1 MMALADLAAPGS
13 ASPPSREYLWKYLLQ
28 ATMAAPAKSRGVSK
42 VAVRHVARRA
52 GAGLPWAG
60 APPGAALRTSLE
72 AIVEKIDLL
81 SVVSE
86 VSFPPPEPLLF
97 LSLNH
102 RPLTL

>member
-1 MMALADLAAPGS
+1 MALADLAAPGS

-72 AIVEKIDLL
+72 AIVERSICCQWSLRL
-81 SVVSE
+81 ASRPPNPC
-86 VSFPPPEPLLF
+86 SFSP
-97 LSLNH
+97 
-102 RPLTL
+102 